1 MRASLAN
8 HGELRT
14 RSVFSLMR
22 CPFTDLPRTERQIQ
36 ATSLL
41 LTASD
46 ARYYGTLAALEN
58 GQGGRKIR
66 AIS

>member
-1 MRASLAN
+1 
-8 HGELRT
+8 
-14 RSVFSLMR
+14 MR

-58 GQGGRKIR
+58 GQRGRSIG
-66 AIS
+66 AILMYVLYLPRTIHYHC